1 MAALTRA
8 SGLRGYPSL
17 MRAMGFDPVPLLA
30 RHHIAEASLDG
41 SDVMVPLRAV
51 AHLLEASAEATGCG
65 DFGLRLS
72 RCQTIDLLGP
82 LAIAALNAPTVGDGL
97 AYVMR
102 HLFVYSPGLVAT
114 LNESAPIL
122 ENTIEVSFELRL
134 PAHVVTRQTID
145 HCLANA
151 HNFIRLGAGDS
162 YDLRAVS
169 IPHEPVVKR
178 SVYERFFGVR
188 VLREAATATLHISR
202 ATFATEVKGANGML
216 RQIAEDYIFRN
227 FGDAGNTVSDRVRR
241 VLRQTLGES
250 SSDKSTVAS
259 LLVLHPR
266 TLQRRLA
273 EEGTSFENIKEGVRK
288 DLALHFLRE
297 TKLTIGRVSMML
309 GFPTQSSLSR
319 ACREWFGLTPS
330 DIRSGNHQKLRQSDS
345 VADG

>member
-1 MAALTRA
+1 MVALTRA

-30 RHHIAEASLDG
+30 RYHIAESSLDG
-41 SDVMVPLRAV
+41 DDVMVPLHEV
-51 AHLLEASAEATGCG
+51 AHLLEASAEASGCG

-72 RCQTIDLLGP
+72 RYQSIDLLGP
-82 LAIAALNAPTVGDGL
+82 LSIAALNAPTVGDGL
-97 AYVMR
+97 MYVMR

-114 LNESAPIL
+114 LNEHTPIL
-122 ENTIEVSFELRL
+122 KNTIEVSFELRL

-151 HNFIRLGAGDS
+151 HNFIRLGAGDK

-169 IPHEPVVKR
+169 IPHGPVGRR
-178 SVYERFFGVR
+178 SAYERFFGVR
-188 VLREAATATLHISR
+188 VLTESATATLHISR
-202 ATFATEVKGANGML
+202 ATFAAEVKGANGLL

-227 FGDAGNTVSDRVRR
+227 FGEAGDSISDRVRR

-250 SSDKSTVAS
+250 TSDKSTVAS

-273 EEGTSFENIKEGVRK
+273 SEGTSFEIIKEAVRK
-288 DLALHFLRE
+288 DLALHYLRD

-309 GFPTQSSLSR
+309 GFPVQSSLSR
-319 ACREWFGLTPS
+319 ACREWFGQTPS
-330 DIRSGNHQKLRQSDS
+330 DIRSGDHPKLRQSDS
-345 VADG
+345 VAGG